1 MIIVI
6 ARLVIRPGS
15 IPHLL
20 GPARICI
27 EETRK
32 EPGCLAYD
40 LFTSTTE
47 PDGLVFVER
56 WETREA
62 LSAHARTPHVAAW
75 RTAGEPY
82 VIERRIEIVTPEKI
96 ETHVV

>member
-1 MIIVI
+1 MILVI
-6 ARLVIRPGS
+6 ARLVIKPGS

-20 GPARICI
+20 GPARLVIEATRREEGCI
-27 EETRK
+27 
-32 EPGCLAYD
+32 AYD

-56 WETREA
+56 WATREA
-62 LSAHARTPHVAAW
+62 LSLHARTPHVAAW
-75 RTAGEPY
+75 REAGKPY
-82 VIERRIEIVTPEKI
+82 VIERRIEIVTPEKV

>member
-1 MIIVI
+1 MILVI

-15 IPHLL
+15 APHLL

-27 EETRK
+27 EATRR
-32 EPGCLAYD
+32 EQGCLAYD
-40 LFTSTTE
+40 LFQSTTE
-47 PDGLVFVER
+47 PDMLVFVER

-62 LSAHARTPHVAAW
+62 LSRHARTPHIAAW
-75 RTAGEPY
+75 REAGKPY
-82 VIERRIEIVTPEKI
+82 VIERQIEIVTPESV